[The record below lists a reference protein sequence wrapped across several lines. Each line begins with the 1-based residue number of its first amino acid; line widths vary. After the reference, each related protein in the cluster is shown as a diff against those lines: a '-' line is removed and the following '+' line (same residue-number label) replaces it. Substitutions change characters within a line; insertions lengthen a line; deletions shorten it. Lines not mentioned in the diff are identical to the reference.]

1 MQNIR
6 LKGLYI
12 FLLII
17 SIIALDLYTKFV
29 VSGDNNTIIV
39 SSFIK
44 LHTINNYGIAFSLF
58 DGLQDGGRLLLSIV
72 ILIVLIFVA
81 YELYK
86 NLRSSINYLLGLS
99 LVLGGG
105 VANFIDRFD
114 NGSVTDFIIVHYENI
129 YFPAVFNIADL
140 SISIG
145 AMFIIFHLIGIPRGS
160 NQIQQ

>member
-6 LKGLYI
+6 VKGLCV

-17 SIIALDLYTKFV
+17 SVIALDIYTKAI
-29 VSGDNNTIIV
+29 VSGLDNTVIL

-58 DGLQDGGRLLLSIV
+58 DSLQDGGRILLSIIIFI
-72 ILIVLIFVA
+72 ILSFVT

-86 NLRSSINYLLGLS
+86 NLNSSISYPLGLS

-114 NGSVTDFIIVHYENI
+114 NGSVTDFIILHYENI
-129 YFPAVFNIADL
+129 YFPAVL
-140 SISIG
+140 TLQTS
-145 AMFIIFHLIGIPRGS
+145 
-160 NQIQQ
+160 Q

>member
-58 DGLQDGGRLLLSIV
+58 DGLQDGGRLVLSIV

-114 NGSVTDFIIVHYENI
+114 NGSVTDFIILHYENI

-140 SISIG
+140 AISIG
-145 AMFIIFHLIGIPRGS
+145 AIFIIFHLAGIPRGS
-160 NQIQQ
+160 SQV

>member
-17 SIIALDLYTKFV
+17 AIIALDLYTKFV

-58 DGLQDGGRLLLSIV
+58 DGLQDGGRLLLSFV

-114 NGSVTDFIIVHYENI
+114 NGSVTDFIILHYENI

-145 AMFIIFHLIGIPRGS
+145 AIFIIFHLAGIPRGS
-160 NQIQQ
+160 SQV

>member
-12 FLLII
+12 SLLII

-72 ILIVLIFVA
+72 ILIVLILVA

-114 NGSVTDFIIVHYENI
+114 NGSVTDFIILHYENI

-145 AMFIIFHLIGIPRGS
+145 AIFIIFHLVGIPRGS
-160 NQIQQ
+160 SQI

>member
-17 SIIALDLYTKFV
+17 SIIAFDLYTKFV

-86 NLRSSINYLLGLS
+86 NLRSSINYILGLS

-105 VANFIDRFD
+105 VGNFIDRFD
-114 NGSVTDFIIVHYENI
+114 NGSVTDFIILHYENI

-140 SISIG
+140 AISIG
-145 AMFIIFHLIGIPRGS
+145 AIFIIFHLAGIPRGS
-160 NQIQQ
+160 SQI

>member
-6 LKGLYI
+6 LKGSYI

-17 SIIALDLYTKFV
+17 SIIALDLYTKSIA
-29 VSGDNNTIIV
+29 SGLDNTITL

-44 LHTINNYGIAFSLF
+44 LHTTNNYGIAFSLF
-58 DGLQDGGRLLLSIV
+58 DGLQDDGRLLLSIV
-72 ILIVLIFVA
+72 ILIILIFVA

-105 VANFIDRFD
+105 IANFIDRFD
-114 NGSVTDFIIVHYENI
+114 NGSVTDFIVVHYENI

-145 AMFIIFHLIGIPRGS
+145 AMFIIFHLVGMSRDS
-160 NQIQQ
+160 NQI

>member
-29 VSGDNNTIIV
+29 VSGLDNTIIL

-58 DGLQDGGRLLLSIV
+58 DNLQDGDRSVLSFI
-72 ILIVLIFVA
+72 ILIILTYVA

-114 NGSVTDFIIVHYENI
+114 NGSVTDFIILHYENI

-145 AMFIIFHLIGIPRGS
+145 AIFIIFHLAGIPRDS
-160 NQIQQ
+160 NQI

>member
-29 VSGDNNTIIV
+29 VSGDNNTIIL

-114 NGSVTDFIIVHYENI
+114 NGSVTDFIILHYENI

-145 AMFIIFHLIGIPRGS
+145 AIFIIFHLVGIPRGS
-160 NQIQQ
+160 SQI

>member
-72 ILIVLIFVA
+72 ILIILIFVA

-86 NLRSSINYLLGLS
+86 NLRSSVNYLLGLS

-114 NGSVTDFIIVHYENI
+114 NGSVTDFIILHYENI

-145 AMFIIFHLIGIPRGS
+145 AIFIIFHLVGTTRGS
-160 NQIQQ
+160 NQI

>member
-17 SIIALDLYTKFV
+17 SIIVLDLYTKSL
-29 VSGDNNTIIV
+29 VSGIDNTVIL

-58 DGLQDGGRLLLSIV
+58 DGLQDGGRMLLSIAIFI
-72 ILIVLIFVA
+72 ILTFVS

-86 NLRSSINYLLGLS
+86 NLNSSISYLLGLS

-105 VANFIDRFD
+105 IANFIDRFD
-114 NGSVTDFIIVHYENI
+114 NGSVTDFIIIHYENI

-145 AMFIIFHLIGIPRGS
+145 AIYIIFYLVGAPRDS
-160 NQIQQ
+160 NQI

>member
-17 SIIALDLYTKFV
+17 SIISLDLYTKSV
-29 VSGDNNTIIV
+29 VSDLDNTITLG
-39 SSFIK
+39 SFIK
-44 LHTINNYGIAFSLF
+44 LHTTNNYGVAFSLF
-58 DGLQDGGRLLLSIV
+58 DGLQNDGRLLLRIV
-72 ILIVLIFVA
+72 ILIILIFVA

-86 NLRSSINYLLGLS
+86 NLRSSTNYLVGLS

-114 NGSVTDFIIVHYENI
+114 NGSVTDFIILHYENI

-145 AMFIIFHLIGIPRGS
+145 AIFIIFHLIGIPRGRS
-160 NQIQQ
+160 QI

>member
-17 SIIALDLYTKFV
+17 SIVALDLYTKFV
-29 VSGDNNTIIV
+29 VSGLDNTIRL

-44 LHTINNYGIAFSLF
+44 LHIINNYGIAFSLF
-58 DGLQDGGRLLLSIV
+58 DNLQDGGRKLLSLIIII
-72 ILIVLIFVA
+72 ILTFVT

-86 NLRSSINYLLGLS
+86 NLRSATNYLVGLS

-114 NGSVTDFIIVHYENI
+114 NGSVTDFIILHYENI

-145 AMFIIFHLIGIPRGS
+145 AIFIIFHLAGIPRGS
-160 NQIQQ
+160 NQI

>member
-29 VSGDNNTIIV
+29 VSGDSNTIIV

-58 DGLQDGGRLLLSIV
+58 DGLQDGGRLLLSIL

-114 NGSVTDFIIVHYENI
+114 NGSVTDFIILHYENI

-145 AMFIIFHLIGIPRGS
+145 AIFIIFHLVGIPRGS
-160 NQIQQ
+160 SQI

>member
-81 YELYK
+81 YELCK
-86 NLRSSINYLLGLS
+86 NLRSSINYILGLS

-105 VANFIDRFD
+105 VGNFIDRFD
-114 NGSVTDFIIVHYENI
+114 NGSVTDFIILHYENI

-140 SISIG
+140 AISIG
-145 AMFIIFHLIGIPRGS
+145 AIFIIFHLAGIPHGS
-160 NQIQQ
+160 SQV

>member
-29 VSGDNNTIIV
+29 VSGDNNTIVV

-58 DGLQDGGRLLLSIV
+58 DSLQDDGRLLLSII
-72 ILIVLIFVA
+72 ILIILILVA

-86 NLRSSINYLLGLS
+86 NLRSSIRYLLGLS

-114 NGSVTDFIIVHYENI
+114 NGSVTDFIILHYENI

-145 AMFIIFHLIGIPRGS
+145 AIFIIFHLAGIPRGS
-160 NQIQQ
+160 NQI

>member
-72 ILIVLIFVA
+72 ILIILIFVA

-114 NGSVTDFIIVHYENI
+114 NGSVTDFIILHYENI

-140 SISIG
+140 AISIG
-145 AMFIIFHLIGIPRGS
+145 AIFIIFHLAGVPRDS
-160 NQIQQ
+160 SQI

>member
-1 MQNIR
+1 MDI
-6 LKGLYI
+6 
-12 FLLII
+12 
-17 SIIALDLYTKFV
+17 YTKFI
-29 VSGDNNTIIV
+29 VSGLNNTITL

-44 LHTINNYGIAFSLF
+44 LHATNNYGIAFSLF
-58 DGLQDGGRLLLSIV
+58 DGLQDDGRLLLSIV

-99 LVLGGG
+99 LILGGG

-114 NGSVTDFIIVHYENI
+114 NGSVTDFIILHYENI
-129 YFPAVFNIADL
+129 YFPAVINIADL

-145 AMFIIFHLIGIPRGS
+145 AIFIIFHLAGIPRGS
-160 NQIQQ
+160 NQI

>member
-17 SIIALDLYTKFV
+17 SIVALDLYTKFV
-29 VSGDNNTIIV
+29 VSGLDNTIRL

-44 LHTINNYGIAFSLF
+44 LHIINNYGIAFSLF
-58 DGLQDGGRLLLSIV
+58 DNLQDGGRKLLSLIIII
-72 ILIVLIFVA
+72 ILTFVT

-86 NLRSSINYLLGLS
+86 NLRSSTNYLVGLS

-114 NGSVTDFIIVHYENI
+114 NGSVTDFIILHYENI

-145 AMFIIFHLIGIPRGS
+145 AIFIIFHLAGIPRGS
-160 NQIQQ
+160 NQI

>member
-6 LKGLYI
+6 LKSLYI

-17 SIIALDLYTKFV
+17 SIIVLDLYTKSL
-29 VSGDNNTIIV
+29 VSGLDNTVILT
-39 SSFIK
+39 SFIK

-58 DGLQDGGRLLLSIV
+58 DGLQDGGRMLLSIV
-72 ILIVLIFVA
+72 IFIILTFVT
-81 YELYK
+81 YEFYK
-86 NLRSSINYLLGLS
+86 NLNSSISYPLGLS

-114 NGSVTDFIIVHYENI
+114 NGSVTDFIILHYDNI

-145 AMFIIFHLIGIPRGS
+145 AIYIIFYLVGTPRDS
-160 NQIQQ
+160 N

>member
-29 VSGDNNTIIV
+29 VSGDNNTIIL

-86 NLRSSINYLLGLS
+86 NLRSSINYLIGLS

-145 AMFIIFHLIGIPRGS
+145 AIFIIFHLAGRPHGS
-160 NQIQQ
+160 SQI

>member
-6 LKGLYI
+6 LKSLYI
-12 FLLII
+12 SLLIM

-58 DGLQDGGRLLLSIV
+58 DSLQDGGHLLLNIL
-72 ILIVLIFVA
+72 ILIVLIFIT

-114 NGSVTDFIIVHYENI
+114 NGSVTDFIILHYENI

-145 AMFIIFHLIGIPRGS
+145 AIFIIFHLAGIPRGS
-160 NQIQQ
+160 SQI

>member
-58 DGLQDGGRLLLSIV
+58 DGLQDGGRLLLSFV
-72 ILIVLIFVA
+72 ILIVLILVA

-114 NGSVTDFIIVHYENI
+114 NGSVTDFIILHYENI

-145 AMFIIFHLIGIPRGS
+145 AIFIIFHLVGIPRGS
-160 NQIQQ
+160 SQI

>member
-12 FLLII
+12 FFLIVL
-17 SIIALDLYTKFV
+17 IIALDLYTKFV

-39 SSFIK
+39 NSFIK
-44 LHTINNYGIAFSLF
+44 LHTIKNYGIAFSLF
-58 DGLQDGGRLLLSIV
+58 DGLQDGGRLLLSIL

-140 SISIG
+140 AISIG
-145 AMFIIFHLIGIPRGS
+145 AIFIIFHLVGIPRGS
-160 NQIQQ
+160 SQI

>member
-17 SIIALDLYTKFV
+17 AIIALDLYTKFV

-58 DGLQDGGRLLLSIV
+58 DGLQDGGRLLLSFV
-72 ILIVLIFVA
+72 ILIILFFVA
-81 YELYK
+81 YELYN

-99 LVLGGG
+99 LILGGG

-114 NGSVTDFIIVHYENI
+114 NGSVTDFIILHYENI

-140 SISIG
+140 AISIG
-145 AMFIIFHLIGIPRGS
+145 AIFIIFHLAGIPHGS
-160 NQIQQ
+160 SQV

>member
-58 DGLQDGGRLLLSIV
+58 DGLQDGGRLLLSIL

-86 NLRSSINYLLGLS
+86 NLRSSISYLLGLS

-145 AMFIIFHLIGIPRGS
+145 AIFIIFHLIGIPRGS
-160 NQIQQ
+160 SQI

>member
-17 SIIALDLYTKFV
+17 SIIALDLYIKFV

-58 DGLQDGGRLLLSIV
+58 DGLQDGGRLLLSTV

-114 NGSVTDFIIVHYENI
+114 NGSVTDFIILHYENI

-145 AMFIIFHLIGIPRGS
+145 AIFIIFHLAGIPRGS
-160 NQIQQ
+160 NQI

>member
-114 NGSVTDFIIVHYENI
+114 NGSVTDFIILHYENI

-145 AMFIIFHLIGIPRGS
+145 AMFIIFHLVGMSRDS
-160 NQIQQ
+160 NQI

>member
-29 VSGDNNTIIV
+29 VSGVNNTVIL

-58 DGLQDGGRLLLSIV
+58 DGLQDGGRVLLSFV

-114 NGSVTDFIIVHYENI
+114 NGSVTDFIILHYENI

-145 AMFIIFHLIGIPRGS
+145 AIFIIFHLAGRPLGS
-160 NQIQQ
+160 S

>member
-72 ILIVLIFVA
+72 ILIILIFVA

-114 NGSVTDFIIVHYENI
+114 NGSVTDFIILHYENI

-145 AMFIIFHLIGIPRGS
+145 AIFIIFHLAGIPRDS
-160 NQIQQ
+160 NQI

>member
-72 ILIVLIFVA
+72 ILIILIFVA

-145 AMFIIFHLIGIPRGS
+145 AIFIIFHLIGIPRGS
-160 NQIQQ
+160 NQIQ

>member
-58 DGLQDGGRLLLSIV
+58 DGLQDGGRLLLSIL

-114 NGSVTDFIIVHYENI
+114 NGSVTDFIILHYENI

-145 AMFIIFHLIGIPRGS
+145 AIFIIFHLAGIPRGS
-160 NQIQQ
+160 NQI

>member
-29 VSGDNNTIIV
+29 VSDLDDTITL

-44 LHTINNYGIAFSLF
+44 LHTTNNYGIAFSLF

-72 ILIVLIFVA
+72 ILIILIFVA

-99 LVLGGG
+99 FVLGGG

-145 AMFIIFHLIGIPRGS
+145 AIFIIFHLAGIPRGS
-160 NQIQQ
+160 NQIQ